1 MRVEILLHSL
11 NLEDGST
18 LLLHRVGCETPS
30 EEESSAAQ
38 EICTIVGGL
47 PFSLTYIAGYVYSS
61 QTTLPEVLGQLKG
74 RDSHDIWSSNRA
86 GRKDQGLDTLW
97 NDALGEL
104 SEETRDFLFVMAML
118 HPDEIPEAML
128 DERDFRGPDR
138 CVNFLFHYLLV
149 EVYCE

>member
-18 LLLHRVGCETPS
+18 LLLHRVGCETPC

-47 PFSLTYIAGYVYSS
+47 PFSLTCIAGYVNSS
-61 QTTLPEVLGQLKG
+61 QITLAEVLGQLKG

-86 GRKDQGLDTLW
+86 CLSGREDQGLDTLW

-118 HPDEIPEAML
+118 HPDKIPEAML
-128 DERDFRGPDR
+128 DGRDFRGPDR
-138 CVNFLFHYLLV
+138 CVNFLFHSI
-149 EVYCE
+149 C